1 MWGRRK
7 HTLEIFQSAFASD
20 GDGDGDCTLACKIVA
35 QQQQQSNLAKPLFL
49 SFVDI

>member
-7 HTLEIFQSAFASD
+7 HTLEIFQSALASD
-20 GDGDGDCTLACKIVA
+20 GDGDCALACKIVD
-35 QQQQQSNLAKPLFL
+35 QLQKQLNLAKSLFL